1 MNELSI
7 LTNDIPYKEYMTDAT
22 SDHINKLIETK
33 QSSDAFDA
41 IDAINKDTG
50 LQAEKKQIL
59 ITQIINVCSLII
71 THNNCPED
79 YPTLKKEVQYLSM
92 QTQKNFVLLAQRL
105 RAIQINQLYTIDG
118 YPDFKTFIEKTLSI
132 SRSTVYKY
140 IDIITFFGVELITH
154 ENIQP
159 TKLLPIIPVLK
170 KGYLTPE
177 AAKDLKEKYIE
188 KAKNKSLSQI
198 IKSAHYEKTKYI
210 SGTKNR
216 ISKTERL
223 ITNLKTSLDKNNLT
237 EGELIQLR
245 ILKDRINSMD
255 I

>member
-7 LTNDIPYKEYMTDAT
+7 LTNDIPYKEYMNDNTID
-22 SDHINKLIETK
+22 SLNKLIQDK
-33 QSSDAFDA
+33 QSSDAFEA
-41 IDAINKDTG
+41 IDAINNDTG
-50 LQAEKKQIL
+50 LQAEQKQVL
-59 ITQIINVCSLII
+59 ISQIIHVCSLVI
-71 THNNCPED
+71 THHNCPDD

-105 RAIQINQLYTIDG
+105 RTIQINQLYTIDG
-118 YPDFKTFIEKTLSI
+118 YPDFKTFIENTLSI

-140 IDIITFFGVELITH
+140 IDIITFFDVELITH
-154 ENIQP
+154 GNIQP

-177 AAKDLKEKYIE
+177 AEQDIKTRYIE
-188 KAKNKSLSQI
+188 KAKTKSLSQI

-210 SGTKNR
+210 SGTKKR

-223 ITNLKTSLDKNNLT
+223 ITALKTYLDKNNLT
-237 EGELIQLR
+237 NEEIIQLR
-245 ILKDRINSMD
+245 ILKDHINSMD